1 MPKRKQRTCPGP
13 LALVHPAW
21 TGNVLWPALMHI
33 WLQGIRKWAWS
44 SLTKDSRA
52 DLDKWKHISQREGLF
67 HILWKIKF
75 MFETTSQKCISAY
88 LNYARLICSESPLLT
103 ISTPVNWVQSDKPSC
118 ACLHMF
124 VRRLSPVQN
133 IHHNVI
139 NHWYTVYPLI
149 YTYIYFIVNNSSR
162 RILHNPWWCLL
173 IIGFTILLGSVLSL

>member
-1 MPKRKQRTCPGP
+1 MPKGNSGHVRTSRFGASRVNWKCSLTCADAH
-13 LALVHPAW
+13 LAPRDSQM
-21 TGNVLWPALMHI
+21 GME
-33 WLQGIRKWAWS
+33 Q
-44 SLTKDSRA
+44 LTKDSRA

-139 NHWYTVYPLI
+139 NHGIPYTH
-149 YTYIYFIVNNSSR
+149 YIYIYILYCKQQFAEDFAQPMVMFIDYWLYH
-162 RILHNPWWCLL
+162 I
-173 IIGFTILLGSVLSL
+173 TGSVLSL